1 MKQTILICLIAT
13 MLSSCGN
20 SYQSKTRSDA
30 KELQSAIKKMQPGGI
45 PTTEGGWTMTAKI
58 NGKDWAATSMMP
70 PDRAGRIFG
79 ENNGESISLPYYD
92 RRRTLGQEKLGKGV
106 DMMLDDDVKLWGSS
120 EGEMEITKVDD
131 KWVEGKFSFTAS
143 GFQTDKTVKVTDGVF
158 RISLVRKQ

>member
-1 MKQTILICLIAT
+1 MKQILLLLITAS

-20 SYQSKTRSDA
+20 SVQSKALSDA

-92 RRRTLGQEKLGKGV
+92 RRRILGHEKLGKGV
-106 DMMLDDDVKLWGSS
+106 DMMLNDDIKLWGSE

-131 KWVEGKFSFTAS
+131 KWAEGKFSFTAS
-143 GFQTDKTVKVTDGVF
+143 GFQTDKTIEIADGFF
-158 RISLVRKQ
+158 RISLAGK